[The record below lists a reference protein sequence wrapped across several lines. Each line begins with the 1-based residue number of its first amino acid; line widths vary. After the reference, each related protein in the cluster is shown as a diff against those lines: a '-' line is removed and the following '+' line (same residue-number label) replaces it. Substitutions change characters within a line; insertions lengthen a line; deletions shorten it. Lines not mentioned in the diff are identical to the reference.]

1 MLNFNAELKKL
12 SFKFFKFCFWKCE
25 QKKNKKTKEKQRKK
39 RTLEEATWAGP
50 TEPHLRQHLPVRL
63 PKKISP
69 KTQRRSTESLLRRRP
84 SSPSSPRT
92 RRALILRPSP
102 SLPPASR
109 LVPRAAWLSARIG
122 EVASPAT
129 RGGRWRSRGGR
140 GRWGQHRGN
149 CFQGCGFHQVA
160 RPYTTIVCILQSH
173 VSEQI
178 QCWAAG

>member
-12 SFKFFKFCFWKCE
+12 SFNFFKFCFWKCE

-39 RTLEEATWAGP
+39 RTCRKLLGLAQQNLTWGNISQCAC
-50 TEPHLRQHLPVRL
+50 L
-63 PKKISP
+63 KKLSP
-69 KTQRRSTESLLRRRP
+69 RTQRRSTESLLRRRP